1 MSVIMLIAVFAVL
14 IYYVSLRIHP
24 MTKCKRCNSSSR
36 HYDLVY
42 SDRTRHTC
50 PECHGTGRQERLGVR
65 LFLGPR

>member
-1 MSVIMLIAVFAVL
+1 MSVLLLIAVIAVL
-14 IYYVSLRIHP
+14 IYYVSLRVHP
-24 MTKCKRCNSSSR
+24 MTRCKRCNRSR

-42 SDRTRHTC
+42 TDRARHAC